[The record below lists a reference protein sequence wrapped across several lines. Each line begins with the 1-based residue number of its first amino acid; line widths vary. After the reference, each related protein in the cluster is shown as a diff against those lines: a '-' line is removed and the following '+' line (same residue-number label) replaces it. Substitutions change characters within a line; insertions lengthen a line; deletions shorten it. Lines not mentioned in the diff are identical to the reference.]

1 MSKRVKDNFA
11 HLSILS
17 VYPCSVLRQGVRRL
31 ALPFAAF
38 IVSGDRS
45 LEFKQLKD
53 RIPLGYFYEGSGLG
67 TGFQREISLYG

>member
-11 HLSILS
+11 DLLILS
-17 VYPCSVLRQGVRRL
+17 VTVQRTVPRCQAL

-45 LEFKQLKD
+45 LEFKQLKN
-53 RIPLGYFYEGSGLG
+53 RIPFGYLYKGPGLG